1 MAPPTGIK
9 GRVALVLEQSG
20 AVALTMSEIMS
31 QAGIEKTMANEV
43 SSALYKL
50 RNQGKVKTI
59 RGEATSKNGPRF
71 VRRYLW
77 AIKPPAQKPAAARLD
92 VRAVSP
98 LQMLGIGRIG

>member
-1 MAPPTGIK
+1 MGEVMDK
-9 GRVALVLEQSG
+9 
-20 AVALTMSEIMS
+20 
-31 QAGIEKTMANEV
+31 AGISKTSASEV

-50 RNQGKVKTI
+50 RNQGLVRTV

-77 AIKPPAQKPAAARLD
+77 AVKAVAKPLVDSAQI
-92 VRAVSP
+92 RAISP

>member
-1 MAPPTGIK
+1 MSTAPMGLK
-9 GRVALVLEQSG
+9 ARVAAVLEASG
-20 AVALTMSEIMS
+20 AVPLTMGEIIA
-31 QAGIEKTMANEV
+31 QAGIDKTLAGEV

-50 RNQGKVKTI
+50 RNGGQVKTI
-59 RGEATSKNGPRF
+59 RGESSSKNGPRF

-77 AIKPPAQKPAAARLD
+77 AVKVVAKPAPPRLD